1 MLTSCPMEL
10 LNGYNSQSILMSWD
24 SKFVLFGD
32 GKMDGMYVHISIIIL
47 IGTKQS
53 CIHQYDF
60 CLHFIDGNNCQ
71 LILINTLLA
80 HIPPALIYDEN
91 GRVK

>member
-1 MLTSCPMEL
+1 MLMSHPMEL
-10 LNGYNSQSILMSWD
+10 LNGYNSQNILMSWD

-32 GKMDGMYVHISIIIL
+32 SKMDGMYVHISIIIL

-60 CLHFIDGNNCQ
+60 CLHFIDGKNCQ
-71 LILINTLLA
+71 FIVIKRLLA

-91 GRVK
+91 ERVK